1 MCELIFLI
9 MYIFSANQLLFVNP
23 LMNTR
28 TMKTTGK
35 FSGGFL
41 FQQGFPGISAIRKYV
56 RSGAV
61 RAP

>member
-35 FSGGFL
+35 FSGGFP
-41 FQQGFPGISAIRKYV
+41 FSARF
-56 RSGAV
+56 S
-61 RAP
+61 